1 MSYATQSTTQTTS
14 AVRIIPRELWA
25 IYLHRG
31 NILVGPEDAGCE
43 DAIMTWTT
51 AAAADDALRSML
63 ASDVLTGDS
72 RPMVVRVK

>member
-1 MSYATQSTTQTTS
+1 MHYATLVTP
-14 AVRIIPRELWA
+14 VRIVPKELFA

-31 NILVGPEDAGCE
+31 NMFVNPDDAGCE
-43 DAIMTWTT
+43 DAIMTWTS